1 MAKEIVHED
10 FGEKIG
16 GAKKDLWA
24 ARGLYVDDLLGMNE
38 READKYVKK
47 DNVWKK
53 PDYNA
58 LIQSGVPVDILYFR
72 KVVRDSLNASP
83 RYLRSDD
90 TPEKRLARQKEYI
103 ATVRQVQE
111 AVEKVQTVQ
120 EAMGVFE
127 SLIIGGGYCERI
139 SHGIGGGYIRATQK
153 GRDNPVITDKLVN
166 ALYFRGMQ
174 DFDRKIV
181 REAVKK
187 QFGVPAEQKVPRGYD
202 IRFNDGKRTYSKN
215 NDWLPDTYY
224 VTKGYTILKTNFAT
238 REEALK
244 WVQDLARQRG
254 ASGKQRFVPQQ
265 LSRVRRTGP
274 DYRGKRDV
282 IGQDY
287 LDAFAFRGGEFGN
300 WMTQNDRR
308 ASLNM
313 GFDAL
318 KDLAAVLQ
326 ISEKDISY
334 QGTLSIA
341 FGARGSGNAAAHY
354 EPLRKVINLT
364 KMHGAGSL
372 AHEWWHGLDDYLGVK
387 MGAKGFL
394 SEHSHLYEPFKKLI
408 ETMKYAGRGP
418 DRGAGGAY
426 PEKCGELVGF
436 GDAHPA

>member
-139 SHGIGGGYIRATQK
+139 SHGIGGGYIRATPK

-166 ALYFRGMQ
+166 ALYFRGTQ

-181 REAVKK
+181 REAAKK
-187 QFGVPAEQKVPRGYD
+187 QFGVPAEQKIPRGYD
-202 IRFNDGKRTYSKN
+202 IRFNDSKRTYSKN

-254 ASGKQRFVPQQ
+254 GSGKQRFVPQQ

-318 KDLAAVLQ
+318 MPM
-326 ISEKDISY
+326 
-334 QGTLSIA
+334 
-341 FGARGSGNAAAHY
+341 R
-354 EPLRKVINLT
+354 NLW
-364 KMHGAGSL
+364 SL
-372 AHEWWHGLDDYLGVK
+372 
-387 MGAKGFL
+387 
-394 SEHSHLYEPFKKLI
+394 
-408 ETMKYAGRGP
+408 
-418 DRGAGGAY
+418 
-426 PEKCGELVGF
+426 
-436 GDAHPA
+436 

>member
-202 IRFNDGKRTYSKN
+202 IRFNDGKG
-215 NDWLPDTYY
+215 P
-224 VTKGYTILKTNFAT
+224 T
-238 REEALK
+238 RK
-244 WVQDLARQRG
+244 IM
-254 ASGKQRFVPQQ
+254 
-265 LSRVRRTGP
+265 TGFP
-274 DYRGKRDV
+274 
-282 IGQDY
+282 IPT
-287 LDAFAFRGGEFGN
+287 
-300 WMTQNDRR
+300 MSRR
-308 ASLNM
+308 AIRS
-313 GFDAL
+313 
-318 KDLAAVLQ
+318 
-326 ISEKDISY
+326 
-334 QGTLSIA
+334 
-341 FGARGSGNAAAHY
+341 
-354 EPLRKVINLT
+354 
-364 KMHGAGSL
+364 
-372 AHEWWHGLDDYLGVK
+372 
-387 MGAKGFL
+387 
-394 SEHSHLYEPFKKLI
+394 
-408 ETMKYAGRGP
+408 
-418 DRGAGGAY
+418 
-426 PEKCGELVGF
+426 
-436 GDAHPA
+436 